1 MRPAWGAW
9 VKVQSEDERSCL
21 YRDAPREGRMGY
33 SRPKNL
39 IKRTHIDAPREGR
52 MGYSHGMMVQYIND
66 LRCAPRGAHGLQ
78 REHRTPGMHLFWM
91 RPARGAWVK
100 VC

>member
-1 MRPAWGAW
+1 MF
-9 VKVQSEDERSCL
+9 L
-21 YRDAPREGRMGY
+21 DAPREG
-33 SRPKNL
+33 
-39 IKRTHIDAPREGR
+39 H

-78 REHRTPGMHLFWM
+78 WQCGSLHPRRQGM

-100 VC
+100 VRVSSAWVLRLVDAPRMGRMG